1 MTGNWLDELD
11 PEARSEWD
19 EFVDHFRRNA
29 LEGMMDSAFVASLVP
44 KGEFDVK
51 FALETG
57 AAILLG
63 KPIVA
68 IVMPGAEVP
77 GKLGLVA
84 DIIVEADLDTEAGR
98 EAVAKAIKEMTERM
112 EEA

>member
-1 MTGNWLDELD
+1 MGDWVEELEPDE
-11 PEARSEWD
+11 RKEWD
-19 EFVDHFRRNA
+19 EFVAHFRRNA
-29 LEGMMDSAFVASLVP
+29 LEGMVDSAFVASLVP
-44 KGEFDVK
+44 KGDFDVK

-63 KPIVA
+63 KPIIA

-84 DIIVEADLDTEAGR
+84 DIVVEADLDTEAGR
-98 EAVAKAIKEMTERM
+98 EAIAKAMKEMGERM
-112 EEA
+112 REG